1 MYNEDRIQGGER
13 MYGVIPEPYEFSVK
27 GDEAVFILTDSV
39 NIDFCKEA
47 RAALSDFSLF
57 LKNVMGIESLGG
69 SAETVRLIMDSSVEK
84 EEGYKIEIT
93 KDLCFIKAFDEKGA
107 LYAVQT
113 LKQLLIQSEGK
124 LFETEIYDFP
134 RFKWRGFMLDTARYF
149 FSVEAV
155 KLFIDAMV
163 LHKLN
168 RLHLHLTDDQGWRVE
183 IYGKL
188 LLAQVGGFRAYT
200 NFGRTPH
207 GGFYTK
213 EDIEEI
219 VNYALDR
226 FIEVIPE
233 IDQPGHAVSMIAAYP
248 FLSCFDR
255 ELTVSTHSGVHY
267 DVLCIGKEST
277 FEFMQEVL
285 DEICEMFPS
294 KIIHLGGDEV
304 PTERWKHCPHCQ
316 KRIRELGLSD
326 EKELHTY
333 YLNRMG
339 RYLKS
344 KGFEVIVWNDT
355 DKDSKLD
362 TDFIWQY
369 WKGITDED
377 RVRLSKKGIRFINS
391 SNDAYYLDLPYG
403 HISLKECYE
412 KEIFFEGTNEAFM
425 GAEACL
431 WAEYV
436 PTMKKAGYCTF
447 PRLGAFSERVWSD
460 ESKKD
465 YGKFE
470 NKLSS
475 YYKIIETLP
484 FDYAKEKQAMPSF
497 FRKWGYNLYFERR
510 KLHWNGLGN
519 IIENRKVR
527 KEAKEKKD
535 D

>member
-1 MYNEDRIQGGER
+1 MFT
-13 MYGVIPEPYEFSVK
+13 VIPEPFEFNVK
-27 GDEAVFILTDSV
+27 TEETVFNLTESV
-39 NIDFCKEA
+39 NIDFCSEA
-47 RAALSDFSLF
+47 KAALFDFTLF

-69 SAETVRLIMDSSVEK
+69 SSETVKLIMDLSVGK
-84 EEGYKIEIT
+84 EEGYRIEIT
-93 KDLCFIKAFDEKGA
+93 KDLCLIKAFDGAGA

-113 LKQLLIQSEGK
+113 LKQLLLQGNGN
-124 LFETEIYDFP
+124 LPETEIYDFP
-134 RFKWRGFMLDTARYF
+134 RFSWRGFMLDTARYF

-168 RLHLHLTDDQGWRVE
+168 RLHLHLTDDQGWRIE
-183 IYGKL
+183 IYSKL

-200 NFGRTPH
+200 NFGRMPH
-207 GGFYTK
+207 GGFYSK

-219 VNYALDR
+219 VNYASER
-226 FIEVIPE
+226 YIKVIPE
-233 IDQPGHAVSMIAAYP
+233 IDQPGHIVSAIAAYP

-267 DVLCIGKEST
+267 DVLCVGKEST
-277 FEFMQEVL
+277 FEFMEEVL

-304 PTERWKHCPHCQ
+304 PAERWKHCPHCQ
-316 KRIRELGLSD
+316 KKMKEMGFTD

-339 RYLKS
+339 KYLKD
-344 KGFEVIVWNDT
+344 KGFEVIVWNDL
-355 DKDSKLD
+355 DKESKLD

-369 WKGITDED
+369 RKGLKKEEIIKLTE
-377 RVRLSKKGIRFINS
+377 KGIRFINS

-403 HISLKECYE
+403 HINLKECYE
-412 KEIFFEGTNEAFM
+412 KEIFFEGTDEAFM

-431 WAEYV
+431 WSEYV

-465 YGKFE
+465 FE
-470 NKLSS
+470 RFKNKLSS
-475 YYKIIETLP
+475 YYRIIETLP
-484 FDYAKEKQAMPSF
+484 FDYAKGNQAQPSF
-497 FRKWGYNLYFERR
+497 IRKYGYNLYFERR
-510 KLHWNGLGN
+510 KLHWKGLHN
-519 IIENRKVR
+519 IIENK
-527 KEAKEKKD
+527 KIQKQTKEKNYD
-535 D
+535 

>member
-1 MYNEDRIQGGER
+1 MFTI
-13 MYGVIPEPYEFSVK
+13 IPEPYEFNIIK
-27 GDEAVFILTDSV
+27 EDAVFSLTDSV
-39 NIDFCKEA
+39 NIDFCTEA
-47 RAALSDFSLF
+47 KTALSDFSLF

-69 SAETVRLIMDSSVEK
+69 SSETVRLITDLSVGRK
-84 EEGYKIEIT
+84 EGYKIEVT
-93 KDLCFIKAFDEKGA
+93 KDLCLIKAFDEAGA

-113 LKQLLIQSEGK
+113 LKQILLQGNGN
-124 LFETEIYDFP
+124 LPETYIYDFP

-163 LHKLN
+163 FHKLN
-168 RLHLHLTDDQGWRVE
+168 RFHLHLSDDQGWRVE
-183 IYGKL
+183 IYSKL

-219 VNYALDR
+219 VKYAAER
-226 FIEVIPE
+226 FVEVIPE
-233 IDQPGHAVSMIAAYP
+233 IDQPGHAVSMIASYP

-267 DVLCIGKEST
+267 DVLCVGKEST
-277 FEFMQEVL
+277 FRFMEEVL

-304 PTERWKHCPHCQ
+304 PTERWKCCPHCQ
-316 KRIRELGLSD
+316 RRMNELGFTD

-339 RYLKS
+339 KYLKN
-344 KGFEVIVWNDT
+344 KGFEVIVWND
-355 DKDSKLD
+355 SSAESGLD
-362 TDFIWQY
+362 TDFVWQC
-369 WKGITDED
+369 WDGNLKKED
-377 RVRLSKKGIRFINS
+377 YKKLSKKGVRFINS
-391 SNDAYYLDLPYG
+391 SSCAYYLDLPYG
-403 HISLKECYE
+403 HINLKECYE
-412 KEIFFEGTNEAFM
+412 KEICFEGTDESFM

-431 WAEYV
+431 WSEYV

-465 YGKFE
+465 FARFE
-470 NKLSS
+470 SKLSS
-475 YYKIIETLP
+475 YYKVIETLP
-484 FDYAKEKQAMPSF
+484 FDYAKENQAMPSF
-497 FRKWGYNLYFERR
+497 IRKYGYNLYFERR

-519 IIENRKVR
+519 IIENKKVR
-527 KEAKEKKD
+527 KEAKEK
-535 D
+535 

>member
-1 MYNEDRIQGGER
+1 MYNEGSIKGGVR

-93 KDLCFIKAFDEKGA
+93 KDLCLIKAFDEKGA

-168 RLHLHLTDDQGWRVE
+168 RLHLHLTDDLGWRVE

-219 VNYALDR
+219 VSYASDR
-226 FIEVIPE
+226 FIDVIPE

-519 IIENRKVR
+519 IIENRKVQ